1 MDQITFKRVFK
12 WGFINFFRNG
22 VVSVATVL
30 VMSLSIFMIGIV
42 VMGSIFLNGVIVSL
56 EEKVDISVY
65 FKQDAAEQDIL
76 SMQKNLQDL
85 PEVKDVK
92 YVSRDEALR
101 IFTERHQG
109 DTVVLQSLQ
118 VVEENP
124 FYASLEISAKD
135 TAKYESIAQ
144 FLENSEQA
152 SLITADEAGQKKITF
167 RQNQA
172 AIEKLTSLLSTARL
186 FGFAVS
192 IMLAFI
198 AVLVAYNT
206 VRLAIYN
213 SKEEISVMQLVGA
226 SNAFIRGPFLVE
238 GVMYG
243 LLSSIFTIAVFYPIF
258 WWTGKKTA
266 SIFGGL
272 NVFLYFT
279 ANILEIAAILIS
291 TGLILGVLSS
301 AFAVRKYL
309 RV

>member
-30 VMSLSIFMIGIV
+30 VMSLSIFMIGVV
-42 VMGSIFLNGVIVSL
+42 VMGSIFLNGVITSL

-65 FKQDAAEQDIL
+65 FKQDAAESDIL
-76 SMQKNLQDL
+76 SMQKSLEGL

-92 YVSRDEALR
+92 YVSRDDALK
-101 IFTERHQG
+101 IFTLRHQG

-118 VVEENP
+118 VVEDNP
-124 FYASLEISAKD
+124 FSASLEVRAKD
-135 TAKYESIAQ
+135 TSKYEAISK
-144 FLENSEQA
+144 FLENSPQA
-152 SLITADEAGQKKITF
+152 PLIATDESGQKKITF

-172 AIEKLTSLLSTARL
+172 AIEKLASILSTARL
-186 FGFAVS
+186 MGFVAS
-192 IMLAFI
+192 LILALI
-198 AVLVAYNT
+198 AILVAYTT

-226 SNAFIRGPFLVE
+226 SHAFIRGPFLVE

-243 LLSSIFTIAVFYPIF
+243 LLSSIFTIAIFYPIF

-272 NVFLYFT
+272 NVFSYFT
-279 ANILEIAAILIS
+279 ANILEISLILIT
-291 TGLILGVLSS
+291 TGFILGLLSS

>member
-42 VMGSIFLNGVIVSL
+42 VMGSIFLSGVITNL
-56 EEKVDISVY
+56 EGKVDISVY
-65 FKQDAAEQDIL
+65 FKQDAEEQDIL
-76 SMQKNLQDL
+76 SMQKSLEDL
-85 PEVKDVK
+85 SEVKNVK
-92 YVSRDEALR
+92 YISRDEALK

-124 FYASLEISAKD
+124 FSASLEVRAKD
-135 TAKYESIAQ
+135 TSKYETIAK
-144 FLENSEQA
+144 FLENSPQEP
-152 SLITADEAGQKKITF
+152 LIATDESGQKEITF

-172 AIEKLTSLLSTARL
+172 AIEKLASILSTARIVG
-186 FGFAVS
+186 FGVS
-192 IMLAFI
+192 LILALI
-198 AVLVAYNT
+198 AILVAYNT

-213 SKEEISVMQLVGA
+213 SKDEISVMQLVGA

-243 LLSSIFTIAVFYPIF
+243 LLSSIFTIAIFYPMF
-258 WWTGKKTA
+258 WWAGKKTA

-272 NVFLYFT
+272 NVFSYFT
-279 ANILEIAAILIS
+279 ANVLEISFILVAV
-291 TGLILGVLSS
+291 GLTLGVLSS

>member
-186 FGFAVS
+186 VGFAVS

>member
-1 MDQITFKRVFK
+1 MDQITFKRVLK

-186 FGFAVS
+186 VGFAVS